1 MAVFELAE
9 INLSESDFDY
19 FRAQIFKLTGISM
32 SSSKLSLVQSRLR
45 SRLNQLSL
53 KHFSN
58 YRQLLTDSETS
69 HPEWEVFIN
78 LLTTNKTHW
87 FREDDHFKVLQQQFI
102 PKWLRLGKKKLN
114 VWCAA
119 SSTGEE
125 AYTLAL
131 VLHEAL
137 KGTGIEWQ
145 IKASDIDTRVLGI
158 ARNGVYSV
166 ESMSQIPSVYHP
178 LLLRGKEEIARWF
191 KLKREIKERV
201 TFSRLNL
208 NDDSYKWDQE
218 FDLIFC
224 RNVLIYFSP
233 ETVSKVMTKISH
245 FAATEAMLFIA
256 HSESLQNTKTPW
268 RYLQPSLYAKGRYF

>member
-9 INLSESDFDY
+9 INLNESDFDY
-19 FRAQIFKLTGISM
+19 FRTQIFKLTGITM
-32 SSSKLSLVQSRLR
+32 SGSKMSLIQSRLR
-45 SRLNQLSL
+45 SRLNQLGL
-53 KHFSN
+53 KSFSN

-87 FREDDHFKVLQQQFI
+87 FREDDHFKVLPQQFI

-131 VLHEAL
+131 ILHEAL

-145 IKASDIDTRVLGI
+145 IKASDIDTRVLEI

-178 LLLRGKEEIARWF
+178 LLVRGKGEISQWF
-191 KLKREIKERV
+191 KLKKEIKERV

-208 NDDSYKWDQE
+208 NDDSYKWSEE

-233 ETVSKVMTKISH
+233 ETVSKVMTKVSH
-245 FAATEAMLFIA
+245 FAAPEAMLFIA

-268 RYLQPSLYAKGRYF
+268 RYLEPSLYAKGRYF